1 MAIVLMTG
9 RFTGGVVDTL
19 AKFVT
24 GINYNSGKF
33 AIDVNHAGDKFA
45 TGIGFPPVSTT
56 VHWAYL
62 L

>member
-1 MAIVLMTG
+1 MA
-9 RFTGGVVDTL
+9 GVVDTL
-19 AKFVT
+19 DKFAT

-33 AIDVNHAGDKFA
+33 ATDVNNAGDKFA